1 MGIKNVSR
9 KSTSVYFIILQYLKN
24 NKKYIIIINHKN
36 ALGDMMEASSNK
48 YRSFSQ
54 IVNKIYNEAIENL
67 DETQEKNIE
76 AGKKITIEPK
86 FIYDNI
92 EEKLNL
98 EVFIGTTSMYK
109 IKKLSEFYDR
119 MQTGEKYKY
128 GDKLEFTHIKE
139 NFTEECKP
147 LLEFILKYAEIIEY
161 GNKNSNANYRF
172 GATALSE
179 SKIIIDKYAFDDLFD
194 ILQGQTVQF
203 EKDLNI
209 KHIKLENKNPEIQF
223 YLEKTGTTEYALSS
237 NVDIIKTN
245 KVEGKRYIYL
255 LINNSLYRCDKNFKN
270 TILKLLEALKLNY
283 SSEVKLSREQL
294 PQLFSII
301 VPKIKDNLKINEE
314 NREELKKYIPQKLT
328 SRLYLDFDENNY
340 LTADLKFIYDGV
352 EYNPLEE
359 KIKKQI
365 SRNIIEETISLN
377 ILRKTGFMLDSKNF
391 RFVLTDDE
399 KIYEFIKDE
408 LDVYLGHFEILATEK
423 FNTKKLKQPKLSTL
437 GIKIENNLLEIDL
450 KSLNIDTKEL
460 IEIMEKYKLKKKYHR
475 LKDGTFLNL
484 ENNEN
489 IDFLGKL
496 ITGSNVDYNELSTGI
511 IRLPVHRTM
520 YLNQLLDSLQETKI
534 NKNEQFNNVI
544 KNLDKN
550 DIKYNQNVPQSLIKT
565 MRYYQIE
572 GFEWLKTL
580 DYYKFGGILA
590 DDMGLGKTLQWLAV
604 IMSYKENDT
613 IENKRTSIVVSP
625 SSLALNWESEAKKF
639 TPDLKTLVITGSSFE
654 RKKQINSIENY
665 DLVITSYDLLKRDI
679 EYYNEKN
686 YKFKYIISDEA
697 QYLKNSNTQNAI
709 AIKQLQSETRFA
721 LTRNTYGEFSFRI
734 MVNF

>member
-1 MGIKNVSR
+1 MI
-9 KSTSVYFIILQYLKN
+9 YL
-24 NKKYIIIINHKN
+24 
-36 ALGDMMEASSNK
+36 
-48 YRSFSQ
+48 
-54 IVNKIYNEAIENL
+54 IYYKDKQFNL
-67 DETQEKNIE
+67 K
-76 AGKKITIEPK
+76 
-86 FIYDNI
+86 
-92 EEKLNL
+92 
-98 EVFIGTTSMYK
+98 
-109 IKKLSEFYDR
+109 
-119 MQTGEKYKY
+119 
-128 GDKLEFTHIKE
+128 
-139 NFTEECKP
+139 
-147 LLEFILKYAEIIEY
+147 
-161 GNKNSNANYRF
+161 
-172 GATALSE
+172 
-179 SKIIIDKYAFDDLFD
+179 
-194 ILQGQTVQF
+194 
-203 EKDLNI
+203 KDLNI

-314 NREELKKYIPQKLT
+314 NKEELKKYIPQKLT

-408 LDVYLGHFEILATEK
+408 LDVYLRHFEILATEK

-590 DDMGLGKTLQWLAV
+590 DDMGLGKTLQLLAV